1 MRASPLGSQC
11 FSVYS
16 IIWNGRQIDSGRF
29 IHEGI
34 LSFIMRRLFDLLPIE
49 TLVNSTKGITGFS
62 KIGGGFISEAA
73 SIALDKINILE
84 PRLVIDS

>member
-1 MRASPLGSQC
+1 MK
-11 FSVYS
+11 
-16 IIWNGRQIDSGRF
+16 
-29 IHEGI
+29 
-34 LSFIMRRLFDLLPIE
+34 
-49 TLVNSTKGITGFS
+49 STKEITGFS